1 MYSPA
6 FSVILLVVKRIFP
19 LLSLTVLALTPLV
32 AQQADM
38 MADAV
43 RAYQTGDYKTA
54 KSMFESL
61 VSLNPRNTAAR
72 NYLTAIQQKER
83 EGPGLEASLR
93 TISLPRVD
101 FSDTTPREAMTFVGQ
116 QVDKLSGGK
125 QKLNLVWVVP
135 PEMDKNT
142 VTLKLE
148 NTPANEVL
156 RYIAE
161 MAGLKLSYETHALK
175 VTPDT
180 P

>member
-1 MYSPA
+1 M
-6 FSVILLVVKRIFP
+6 LRTVKRIIP
-19 LLSLTVLALTPLV
+19 LLALAVLSLTPLV
-32 AQQADM
+32 AQQSDM
-38 MADAV
+38 MAEAV

-54 KSMFESL
+54 KSLFQSL
-61 VSLNPRNTAAR
+61 VSLNPRNTAAK
-72 NYLTAIQQKER
+72 NYLTAIIQKEK

-93 TISLPRVD
+93 AIILPKVD
-101 FSDTTPREAMTFVGQ
+101 FSDTTPREAMTYVGQ

-135 PEMDKNT
+135 PDMEKNT

-156 RYIAE
+156 RYVAE
-161 MAGLKLSYETHALK
+161 MAGLKLGYEAHALK
-175 VTPDT
+175 VTPDA